1 MEKNEEMVIM
11 KSDLA
16 IAVKKD
22 GTFIINNPQMQ
33 NYVKLYEGIAD
44 YLKNSRE
51 VCVAEF
57 CIGELIGHKAIE
69 KVISDRTKEIED
81 RKRQEEKK

>member
-1 MEKNEEMVIM
+1 MEQNEEMVIM

-22 GTFIINNPQMQ
+22 GTFIINNPKIET
-33 NYVKLYEGIAD
+33 YVKLYEGIAA
-44 YLKNSRE
+44 YLKTAGE

-57 CIGELIGHKAIE
+57 CVGELISRKAIDQ
-69 KVISDRTKEIED
+69 VISDKMKELED
-81 RKRQEEKK
+81 RKKL

>member
-1 MEKNEEMVIM
+1 MEQNEEMVIM

-22 GTFIINNPQMQ
+22 GTFIINNPKMET
-33 NYVKLYEGIAD
+33 YVKLYEGIAAH
-44 YLKNSRE
+44 LKAANE

-57 CIGELIGHKAIE
+57 CVGELIGRPAINQ
-69 KVISDRTKEIED
+69 VISDLTKEIEG
-81 RKRQEEKK
+81 RKRQ

>member
-1 MEKNEEMVIM
+1 MEQNEEMVIM

-22 GTFIINNPQMQ
+22 GTFIINNPKMET
-33 NYVKLYEGIAD
+33 YVKLYEGIAA
-44 YLKNSRE
+44 YLKTAGN

-57 CIGELIGHKAIE
+57 CFGELIGRNAIE
-69 KVISDRTKEIED
+69 KVMSDKKKEIED
-81 RKRQEEKK
+81 REKL

>member
-1 MEKNEEMVIM
+1 MEQNEEMVIM

-22 GTFIINNPQMQ
+22 GTFIINNPKLET
-33 NYVKLYEGIAD
+33 YVKLYEGIAA
-44 YLKNSRE
+44 YLKTVDE

-57 CIGELIGHKAIE
+57 CFGELVGRPAINQ
-69 KVISDRTKEIED
+69 VISDLHKEIED
-81 RKRQEEKK
+81 RKRQ

>member
-1 MEKNEEMVIM
+1 MEQNEEMAIM

-22 GTFIINNPQMQ
+22 GTFIINNPKMET
-33 NYVKLYEGIAD
+33 YVKLYEEIAA
-44 YLKNSRE
+44 YLKTAGE

-57 CIGELIGHKAIE
+57 CVGELIGRKAINQ
-69 KVISDRTKEIED
+69 VISDKMKELED
-81 RKRQEEKK
+81 RKKL

>member
-1 MEKNEEMVIM
+1 MEQNEEMVIM

-22 GTFIINNPQMQ
+22 GTFIINNPKLET
-33 NYVKLYEGIAD
+33 YVKLYEGIAA
-44 YLKNSRE
+44 YLKTVDE

-57 CIGELIGHKAIE
+57 CFGELIGRKAIE
-69 KVISDRTKEIED
+69 ILMSNKMNEIED
-81 RKRQEEKK
+81 RKRQ